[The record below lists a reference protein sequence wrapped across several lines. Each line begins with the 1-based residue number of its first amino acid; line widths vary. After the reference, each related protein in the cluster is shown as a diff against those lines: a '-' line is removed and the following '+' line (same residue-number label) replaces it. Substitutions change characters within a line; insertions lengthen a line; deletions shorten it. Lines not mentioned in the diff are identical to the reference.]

1 MWTQEQMDLIKK
13 TVAHGTTEDE
23 FRMFLHYCEKSGLD
37 PLRKQAHC
45 IVREWTKKD
54 GKTHRDVNMMTGIDG
69 FRARAELM
77 PDYLGCQS
85 AVVYDSDEFAID
97 YGTASVQHIVKF
109 PRPNDA
115 KIIGAWCI
123 VNRRHRSQYIHW
135 VPWQELYDGRSPT
148 HQKMPEIMAKKTS
161 EAQALRHE
169 YPEPFSGIYVL
180 AEIPT
185 TEGDEILTSGNAL
198 PETPTPTLTE
208 VGKAAPVA
216 AAKAIQEFNRAATRA
231 KEKAEVKKPPS
242 DKQVERIK
250 ELVGW
255 GMSHRYAP
263 QDADVEKW
271 VADPARTAAEV
282 GEKIRAW
289 KARKARH
296 DTCATKE
303 SEMLKKYADDKFV
316 LQDIELARNQ
326 WVMYGESDF
335 GEYCNK
341 IEANKTG

>member
-1 MWTQEQMDLIKK
+1 MWTKEQMDLIKK
-13 TVAHGTTEDE
+13 TVAQGTTEDE

-85 AVVYDSDEFAID
+85 AAVYDSDEFSID
-97 YGTASVQHIVKF
+97 YGSASVQHVVKF
-109 PRPNDA
+109 PRPNDS

-123 VNRRHRSQYIHW
+123 VNRQHRSPYIHW
-135 VPWQELYDGRSPT
+135 MPWQELFDGRSPT

-169 YPEPFSGIYVL
+169 YPEPFSGIYDL

-185 TEGDEILTSGNAL
+185 TEGDEILTSGGHTL
-198 PETPTPTLTE
+198 PETPTPILTE

-216 AAKAIQEFNRAATRA
+216 AAKAI
-231 KEKAEVKKPPS
+231 KGKAEVKKPPS
-242 DKQVERIK
+242 DKQIERIN

-263 QDADVEKW
+263 QDADVDIW
-271 VADPARTAAEV
+271 VSDPARTAAEV
-282 GEKIRAW
+282 GEKIRVW
-289 KARKARH
+289 KARKVRH
-296 DTCATKE
+296 DTCATLE
-303 SEMLKKYADDKFV
+303 DEMLKRYADDKFV
-316 LQDIELARNQ
+316 VQDIQLARYQ

-335 GEYCNK
+335 AEYCNN
-341 IEANKTG
+341 IEANNTD